1 MADVHFAAE
10 RWDKASAV
18 YRNAAKAV
26 PVGETAAY
34 ANMQR
39 TRCLAHG
46 DKPERALAVYN
57 RFRKEHA
64 QSVWADDALLR
75 AGVLC
80 AGPLADP
87 GRAAGY
93 FRELLSAHPD
103 GDRAETAYLYLAT
116 LAWWTGEWRE
126 AERLHRAFLEK
137 YPESP
142 FREEFLTVRLPA
154 IAARRASPAED
165 GTRGDKR

>member
-1 MADVHFAAE
+1 MKERGTGIRARPFFAFALL
-10 RWDKASAV
+10 
-18 YRNAAKAV
+18 
-26 PVGETAAY
+26 P
-34 ANMQR
+34 
-39 TRCLAHG
+39 
-46 DKPERALAVYN
+46 RAL
-57 RFRKEHA
+57 RT
-64 QSVWADDALLR
+64 
-75 AGVLC
+75 GVLC

-126 AERLHRAFLEK
+126 ADRLHRAFLEK

-165 GTRGDKR
+165 GTRGDNR